1 MRSLYSNERGGIILW
16 MCLLPFLISSLAIL
30 IYGGSAYASKAICR
44 SKLENALLS
53 AVILSNPTHSE
64 IDADAAKP
72 FFELYLQKNL
82 KLNSSYM
89 PTTQSIIVGP
99 VTYSNYRV
107 IPSGYDDLF
116 NDTVS
121 APSLEAQITVP
132 VIGGFTINVAS
143 RVAIAT
149 TH

>member
-1 MRSLYSNERGGIILW
+1 